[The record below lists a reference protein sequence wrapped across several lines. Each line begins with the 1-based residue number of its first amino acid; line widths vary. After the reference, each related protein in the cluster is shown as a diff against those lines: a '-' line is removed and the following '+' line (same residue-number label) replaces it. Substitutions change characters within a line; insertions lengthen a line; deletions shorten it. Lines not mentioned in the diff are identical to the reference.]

1 VRIKRG
7 KVKFYDKT
15 RGFGFITKDDDKK
28 DVYFSIEDVEK
39 KQKLEAGDT
48 VKFEVEKTQQGM
60 KATRISKIE

>member
-1 VRIKRG
+1 MKRG

-28 DVYFSIEDVEK
+28 DVYFSITDVEK

-60 KATRISKIE
+60 KAIKISKIE

>member
-1 VRIKRG
+1 MRIKRG

-39 KQKLEAGDT
+39 KQKLEAGDA

>member
-1 VRIKRG
+1 MKRG

-39 KQKLEAGDT
+39 KQKLEAGDA
-48 VKFEVEKTQQGM
+48 VKFEVEKTQQGT

>member
-1 VRIKRG
+1 MKRG